1 MSDKK
6 EKPTM
11 WNGGKT
17 NEVMNERIR
26 KQINDFE
33 HQYTKPTKVSWMG
46 GVKRIVGYS
55 VVNKENEG
63 NEK

>member
-17 NEVMNERIR
+17 NQTMNERIR

-33 HQYTKPTKVSWMG
+33 HKYTKPTKVSWMG
-46 GVKRIVGYS
+46 GVKRVMGYQI
-55 VVNKENEG
+55 KEEDKSND
-63 NEK
+63 

>member
-1 MSDKK
+1 MSDEK

-33 HQYTKPTKVSWMG
+33 HRYTKPTEVSWMG
-46 GVKRIVGYS
+46 GVKRVMGYQI
-55 VVNKENEG
+55 KEEDKSND
-63 NEK
+63 

>member
-1 MSDKK
+1 MSDEK

-46 GVKRIVGYS
+46 GVQRIMYR
-55 VVNKENEG
+55 VVEDDKG
-63 NEK
+63 DAK

>member
-1 MSDKK
+1 MSDEK

-33 HQYTKPTKVSWMG
+33 HKYTKPTEVSWMG
-46 GVKRIVGYS
+46 GVKR
-55 VVNKENEG
+55 VVYRIRNNEENE
-63 NEK
+63 K

>member
-1 MSDKK
+1 
-6 EKPTM
+6 M

-33 HQYTKPTKVSWMG
+33 HRYTKPTKVSWMG
-46 GVKRIVGYS
+46 GVKRVMGYQI
-55 VVNKENEG
+55 KEEDKSND
-63 NEK
+63 

>member
-33 HQYTKPTKVSWMG
+33 HKYTKPTEVSWMG
-46 GVKRIVGYS
+46 GVKRVMGYQI
-55 VVNKENEG
+55 KEEDKSND
-63 NEK
+63 

>member
-33 HQYTKPTKVSWMG
+33 HRYTKPTEVSWMG
-46 GVKRIVGYS
+46 GVKRVMGYQI
-55 VVNKENEG
+55 KEEDKSND
-63 NEK
+63 

>member
-1 MSDKK
+1 
-6 EKPTM
+6 M

-33 HQYTKPTKVSWMG
+33 HRYTKPTKVSWMG
-46 GVKRIVGYS
+46 GVQRIIYR
-55 VVNKENEG
+55 VVEDDKG
-63 NEK
+63 DAK

>member
-17 NEVMNERIR
+17 NQTMNERIR

-33 HQYTKPTKVSWMG
+33 HKYTKPTEVSWMG
-46 GVKRIVGYS
+46 GVKRVMGYQI
-55 VVNKENEG
+55 KEEDKSND
-63 NEK
+63 

>member
-1 MSDKK
+1 
-6 EKPTM
+6 M

-26 KQINDFE
+26 KQTNDFE

-55 VVNKENEG
+55 IVNKDNEG

>member
-1 MSDKK
+1 MSDEK

-33 HQYTKPTKVSWMG
+33 HIYTEPTKVSWMG
-46 GVKRIVGYS
+46 GVKRLVY
-55 VVNKENEG
+55 VNRETEDDKG
-63 NEK
+63 DAK

>member
-1 MSDKK
+1 VSDKK

-33 HQYTKPTKVSWMG
+33 HKYTEPTKVSGMG
-46 GVKRIVGYS
+46 GVKRLVYR
-55 VVNKENEG
+55 VVEDEENE
-63 NEK
+63 K

>member
-1 MSDKK
+1 
-6 EKPTM
+6 M

-33 HQYTKPTKVSWMG
+33 HKYTEPTKVSWMG
-46 GVKRIVGYS
+46 GVKR
-55 VVNKENEG
+55 VVYRVVEDDKG
-63 NEK
+63 DAK

>member
-1 MSDKK
+1 
-6 EKPTM
+6 M

-33 HQYTKPTKVSWMG
+33 HKYTEPTKVSGMG
-46 GVKRIVGYS
+46 GVKRLVYR
-55 VVNKENEG
+55 VVEDKKEKSND
-63 NEK
+63 

>member
-6 EKPTM
+6 EEPTM

-33 HQYTKPTKVSWMG
+33 HKYTEPTKVSGMG
-46 GVKRIVGYS
+46 GVKRLVYR
-55 VVNKENEG
+55 VVEDEENE
-63 NEK
+63 K

>member
-1 MSDKK
+1 MSDEK

-33 HQYTKPTKVSWMG
+33 HKYTKPTEVSWMG
-46 GVKRIVGYS
+46 GVKR
-55 VVNKENEG
+55 VVYRIANNEENE
-63 NEK
+63 K

>member
-1 MSDKK
+1 
-6 EKPTM
+6 M

-33 HQYTKPTKVSWMG
+33 HKYTEPTKVSWMLSNP
-46 GVKRIVGYS
+46 VPSTMTIDS
-55 VVNKENEG
+55 SITDCI
-63 NEK
+63 

>member
-1 MSDKK
+1 
-6 EKPTM
+6 M

-33 HQYTKPTKVSWMG
+33 HKYTKPTEVSWMG
-46 GVKRIVGYS
+46 GVKR
-55 VVNKENEG
+55 VVYRIRNNEENE
-63 NEK
+63 K

>member
-1 MSDKK
+1 MSDEK

-33 HQYTKPTKVSWMG
+33 HKYTEPTKVSWMG
-46 GVKRIVGYS
+46 GVKRIVYR
-55 VVNKENEG
+55 VVEDDKG
-63 NEK
+63 DAK

>member
-1 MSDKK
+1 MSDEK

-33 HQYTKPTKVSWMG
+33 HKYTKPTEVSWMG
-46 GVKRIVGYS
+46 GVKRVMGYQ
-55 VVNKENEG
+55 VVEDEKKETD
-63 NEK
+63 K